1 MIKGSEIFQRESQ
14 MIHTGLRIV
23 FVLGVSTLVVTTSPS
38 VGAQELR
45 IGFLGTSSG
54 SGAIIGKQMENGW
67 RLGLDHA
74 GWRHDGDR
82 LGGVPTMI
90 HYGDDQM
97 RSDAGVKEA
106 DKLIKQH
113 RVHIIAG
120 LVASNVALA
129 IAKPVFDARIL
140 LLSTNASAAPF
151 AGEQCN
157 PLLVVTSF
165 DTDGS
170 ATATGVMAT
179 RDAVKSIVTMAPNYQ
194 SGKDYIVSFEQ
205 AFTSGKVLDR
215 ILFKLGEAD
224 FQADL
229 AKVAALSPEGVFI
242 FAPGA
247 MGIAFMKQWAA
258 SGLDR
263 KIKLYTLYTVNELT
277 LPALGDAAI
286 GAVEASHW
294 NRDLDNPI
302 NRRFVKDYIAKFE
315 HAPAFIAVH
324 AYDAVGLIAKGVAAT
339 GGRVDDMVAV
349 SRAIRTGTID
359 SPRGTLHFNTNGFV
373 IQPFWRVSIVRGA
386 DGKPIARGGEKILD
400 ERPDRYAEKCPP
412 QMRVQ

>member
-1 MIKGSEIFQRESQ
+1 ML
-14 MIHTGLRIV
+14 HTGLRGAFPLAIS
-23 FVLGVSTLVVTTSPS
+23 LLVVAASPGA
-38 VGAQELR
+38 GAQELR

-54 SGAIIGKQMENGW
+54 SGAIIGKHMENGW
-67 RLGLDHA
+67 RLGLEHA
-74 GWRHDGDR
+74 GWRRDGDR
-82 LGGVPTMI
+82 LGGVPTSI
-90 HYGDDQM
+90 FYGDDQM
-97 RSDAGVKEA
+97 RPDAGVKEA
-106 DKLIKQH
+106 DKFIKQY

-120 LVASNVALA
+120 VVASNVALA

-140 LLSTNASAAPF
+140 LLSTNAAAAPF

-179 RDAVKSIVTMAPNYQ
+179 KDGIKSVVTMAPNYQ
-194 SGKDYIVSFEQ
+194 SGKDYVASFER
-205 AFTSGKVLDR
+205 AFASGKVLDR

-229 AKVAALSPEGVFI
+229 AKVAALRPAGVFI

-258 SGLDR
+258 SGLDG

-277 LPALGDAAI
+277 LPALGDAAL

-294 NRDLDNPI
+294 NRDLDNPV
-302 NRRFVKDYIAKFE
+302 NRRFVKDYIAKFG

-324 AYDAVGLIAKGVAAT
+324 AYDAVGLIAKGLAAAK
-339 GGRVDDMVAV
+339 GRVADMVAV

-359 SPRGTLHFNTNGFV
+359 SPRGTLRFNSNGFV
-373 IQPFWRVSIVRGA
+373 IQPYWRVSIVKGP
-386 DGKPIARGGEKILD
+386 DGKPIARGGEKILSA
-400 ERPDRYAEKCPP
+400 RPDRYADKCPP
-412 QMRVQ
+412 RMRIE